1 MLGCAA
7 WCEPSLL
14 RKELVKKLMLES
26 CHGNCNEQPTTMM
39 QAFFKSLT
47 TCFDQKSKFE
57 TTWQRR
63 NHKTYVAVKIVSL
76 TQKNNTELIFM
87 TKMKKNASSFAI
99 RFAIFFYY
107 FKLINQRGRKY
118 P

>member
-39 QAFFKSLT
+39 QAFFQSLT
-47 TCFDQKSKFE
+47 TCFDQKSKFA

-63 NHKTYVAVKIVSL
+63 NHKTYVAVKNVNP
-76 TQKNNTELIFM
+76 TQKNNTELA
-87 TKMKKNASSFAI
+87 KMKKNASSFAI
-99 RFAIFFYY
+99 RLAIRLVIDRCS
-107 FKLINQRGRKY
+107 KNVLST
-118 P
+118 